1 MNPGETTRWLI
12 DDVKELTG
20 AVRLD
25 NRSYTTRWARPGPAV
40 APFQTYTA
48 AP

>member
-1 MNPGETTRWLI
+1 MATAETTMNPGETTRRLI

-25 NRSYTTRWARPGPAV
+25 NRSYTTPWD
-40 APFQTYTA
+40 TT
-48 AP
+48 